1 MAKGVV
7 VKGVVVEGV
16 VVEGV
21 VMEAVTVEGIADAT
35 VEDEAEAD
43 AMTGDDVGDCVTV
56 DGRRWEGDGGSPT
69 RRRFWI
75 VLSAAVEKSIDESE
89 NGTQLIQ

>member
-1 MAKGVV
+1 
-7 VKGVVVEGV
+7 
-16 VVEGV
+16 
-21 VMEAVTVEGIADAT
+21 MEAVAVEGIADAT

-56 DGRRWEGDGGSPT
+56 DDRRWEGNGGSPT

-75 VLSAAVEKSIDESE
+75 VLSAAVEKFIDESE
-89 NGTQLIQ
+89 NGTQSITIQ